1 MPAIAAAFGAPLRHG
16 KRLLRSAVD
25 LVMPPVC
32 PGCRTLLGSPAGLCF
47 TCWQKVRFLERPW
60 CERLGTPLSLDL
72 GPGVL
77 SAEAIANPP
86 RYARAR
92 SAVVYDGLVPDL
104 VQAFK
109 YSDRLDLAPMFA
121 AWMLRVAGELL
132 DETDLILPVP
142 LHWTRLAR
150 RRFNQAGVLAGLVG
164 RRAGRS
170 VRHDILLR
178 VKRTRQQVGLGR
190 TDRSDNLRG
199 AFLVPQRKRGA
210 IAGKAVL
217 LIDDVLTT
225 GATLDA
231 AVGVLLRAGA
241 RTVNV
246 LTLARVIDP
255 G

>member
-1 MPAIAAAFGAPLRHG
+1 MRTFAAAAGAPFGYG
-16 KRLLRSAVD
+16 KRLIRSAID
-25 LVMPPVC
+25 LVMPPTC

-47 TCWQKVRFLERPW
+47 SCWQKVRFLERPW

-86 RYARAR
+86 RYAKAR

-121 AWMLRVAGELL
+121 GWMLRVAGELIE
-132 DETDLILPVP
+132 ETDLIVPVP
-142 LHWTRLAR
+142 LHWTRLVK

-164 RRAGRS
+164 RRTERS
-170 VRHDILLR
+170 VRHDVLLR

-199 AFLVPQRKRGA
+199 AFAVPRRKKAA
-210 IAGKAVL
+210 IAGKTIL
-217 LIDDVLTT
+217 LVDDVLTT

-231 AVGVLLRAGA
+231 AVRVLLRAGA
-241 RTVNV
+241 RAVNV
-246 LTLARVIDP
+246 LTLARVIDV